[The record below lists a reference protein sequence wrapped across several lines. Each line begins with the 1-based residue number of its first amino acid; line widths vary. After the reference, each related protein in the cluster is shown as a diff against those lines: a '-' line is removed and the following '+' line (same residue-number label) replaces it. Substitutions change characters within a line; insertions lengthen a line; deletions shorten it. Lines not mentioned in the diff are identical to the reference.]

1 LSAFRT
7 VFRIISQRIPEVPF
21 LPSVPVSILLFAV
34 PCVSFSN
41 LAFLMFLALIPF
53 NYSEL
58 YLVWLLLLLV
68 VGFVAL
74 TYGGDVLTT
83 GAAAVSVNLK
93 IDPIVVGLTVVSI
106 ATSMP
111 EMATSLMAAKDN
123 PGIALGNILG
133 SNIANIGLILGI
145 AAILAPL
152 KVELRMIRREVPILI
167 GVTVLFGLFAL
178 GGGFGRIEGG
188 ILLALT
194 FAYLIYVVRSAK
206 TKNSLELKAEFT
218 EGTEE
223 IPRKSTPVAVLYV
236 ILGGTLL
243 ALGADLLVSASVEM
257 AMRMG
262 ASELFV
268 GLTIVA
274 IGTSLPELAASLA
287 AVRAGHGDMCA
298 GNIVGSNLFNILLIG
313 GGVSA
318 VAGIDV
324 HNNLLIVEFPA
335 LIILSGL
342 LLWFFKSGHIVS
354 RREGVALLLIYF
366 SILSLSAL
374 SQFGY
379 LF

>member
-1 LSAFRT
+1 MS
-7 VFRIISQRIPEVPF
+7 
-21 LPSVPVSILLFAV
+21 
-34 PCVSFSN
+34 
-41 LAFLMFLALIPF
+41 LALIQLPF
-53 NYSEL
+53 PEL
-58 YLVWLLLLLV
+58 HLVWLLLLLV

-74 TYGGDVLTT
+74 TFGGDILTN
-83 GAAAVSVNLK
+83 GAAAISVNLK

-145 AAILAPL
+145 AAIIAPL
-152 KVELRMIRREVPILI
+152 KIELRMIRREVPILI
-167 GVTVLFGLFAL
+167 GVTVIFGLFAM
-178 GGGFGRIEGG
+178 GGGFGRIEGC

-194 FAYLIYVVRSAK
+194 VAYLIYVVRSAK
-206 TKNSLELKAEFT
+206 ATNSTEMTEEFAA
-218 EGTEE
+218 GTEE
-223 IPRKSTPVAVLYV
+223 FARKSTKSAIIFIVV
-236 ILGGTLL
+236 GGGLL
-243 ALGADLLVSASVEM
+243 ALGADVLVGASVEM

-318 VAGIDV
+318 ITGIDV
-324 HNNLLIVEFPA
+324 RDKLLLVEFPA
-335 LIILSGL
+335 LILLSGL

-354 RREGVALLLIYF
+354 RREGVALLLIYAA
-366 SILSLSAL
+366 ILSFSAL

-379 LF
+379 IF